1 MDFYDLKGVLE
12 TLCHHLNLSGV
23 GYAPV
28 DDRAPFHP
36 GRAAALRVQGREVG
50 VFGEVHPVVRGRF
63 DLPEQRVC
71 LAEIDLEAL
80 LTAAQPERQ
89 FRPISRMPA
98 LKMDLAL
105 VVDNDAEADALEA
118 AIRRA
123 GGDLLVDV
131 VLFDVY
137 RGAQVGAGKKSLAYS
152 LTFQAPDRTLT
163 SEQATK
169 QRDRIVAA
177 LEREFGAQIRG

>member
-1 MDFYDLKGVLE
+1 MDFYDLKGVVE
-12 TLCHHLNLSGV
+12 TLCHHLNISNV
-23 GYAPV
+23 DYAPV
-28 DDRAPFHP
+28 ERAPFHP
-36 GRAAALRVQGREVG
+36 GRAAALLVGGQEIG
-50 VFGEVHPVVRGRF
+50 VFGELHPTVRGRF

-71 LAEIDLEAL
+71 LAEIDLEQL
-80 LTAAQPERQ
+80 LTLAQQEPQ
-89 FRPISRMPA
+89 FQPISRMPA

-105 VVDNDAEADALEA
+105 VVDNDAAADALEA

-152 LTFQAPDRTLT
+152 LTFQAMDRTLT
-163 SEQATK
+163 NEQAAK

-177 LEREFGAQIRG
+177 LEREYGAQIRG